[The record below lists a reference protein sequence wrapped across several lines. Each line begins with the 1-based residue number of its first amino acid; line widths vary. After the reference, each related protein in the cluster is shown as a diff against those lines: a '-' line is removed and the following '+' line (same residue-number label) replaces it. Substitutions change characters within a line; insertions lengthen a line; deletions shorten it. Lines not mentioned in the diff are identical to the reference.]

1 MTVSMKPVFVATHPR
16 ACSTAFERVFMA
28 RRDILQCV
36 HEPFG
41 DAFYYG
47 PERLS
52 ERFEH
57 DADARKKSGF
67 EQITFADVLCQ
78 VKAAGDEGKR
88 IFIKDIAYY
97 LLAPDG
103 KPTKTA
109 TSFNVDEESE
119 NPTTIPLAELQ
130 KFQFTFLIRHPRRS
144 IPSYYR
150 CTLPPLVEMTGFDEF
165 MPNEAG
171 YVELRRLFDYLVS
184 SGVVPKDRIVV
195 LDADDMLDQPEKVI
209 REYCARTDIEYT
221 PNMLEWTKEDD
232 EKAMEAFEKWKGF
245 HEDALSSSSLR
256 PRKHPQKPVSREEDD
271 AAWTAK
277 FGEKGQKV
285 IRQCV
290 DDNEEH
296 YNYLKQFAMKF

>member
-1 MTVSMKPVFVATHPR
+1 MTVPTKPIFVATHPR

-52 ERFEH
+52 ERFEQ
-57 DADARKKSGF
+57 DEEARRKSGF
-67 EQITFADVLCQ
+67 EKTTFADVLQ
-78 VKAAGDEGKR
+78 HVKDAGDEGKR
-88 IFIKDIAYY
+88 VFIKDIAYY

-103 KPTKTA
+103 KPTKVA
-109 TSFNVDEESE
+109 ASFNVDEEPE
-119 NPTTIPLAELQ
+119 NPTTIPLEELQ

-171 YVELRRLFDYLVS
+171 YAELRRLFDYLIK

-209 REYCARTDIEYT
+209 REYCARTDINFT
-221 PNMLEWTKEDD
+221 PNMLEWTEEDD
-232 EKAMEAFEKWKGF
+232 KRAKEAFEKWKGF
-245 HEDALSSSSLR
+245 HEDALASSSLR
-256 PRKHPQKPVSREEDD
+256 PRKHPQTPVSREEDD
-271 AAWTAK
+271 ASWRVK
-277 FGEKGQKV
+277 FGETGQKV